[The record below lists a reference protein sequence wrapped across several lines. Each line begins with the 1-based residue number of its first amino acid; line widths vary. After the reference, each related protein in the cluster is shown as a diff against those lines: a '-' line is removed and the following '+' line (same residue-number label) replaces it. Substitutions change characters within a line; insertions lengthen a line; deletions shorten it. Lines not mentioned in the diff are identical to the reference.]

1 MTGYLGEEL
10 TATIKLQQRN
20 QEQQVDIVSAEDPGM
35 PNEAVLSVPE
45 ERTASIVLP
54 FTVTRKFTWVP
65 QCSQAGKAKL
75 SLAAINR
82 QIRSLR
88 AEKHFEFNIIR
99 PHPMVVDFDASQRTV
114 RVGCTMEI
122 PVHAMD
128 AVNESNYRPS
138 YNRNYLQIFTWSL
151 SRNRLAS
158 TAAFSS
164 ASASSFTYP
173 QASAVLQGHEGQEEL
188 ALNFL
193 TIKYAQHR
201 FCWDQ

>member
-1 MTGYLGEEL
+1 MPPYCGGAAGCSAAGLQGASVSRTLSWTPEVNRDWVVPPGGFPVVFHVTQHPANPLDLSLTPPPRPYQFGPVYLDVQLPPEFVAPTPEPLGVRPVNMTGYLGEEL

-82 QIRSLR
+82 QIRS
-88 AEKHFEFNIIR
+88 
-99 PHPMVVDFDASQRTV
+99 
-114 RVGCTMEI
+114 
-122 PVHAMD
+122 
-128 AVNESNYRPS
+128 
-138 YNRNYLQIFTWSL
+138 
-151 SRNRLAS
+151 
-158 TAAFSS
+158 
-164 ASASSFTYP
+164 
-173 QASAVLQGHEGQEEL
+173 
-188 ALNFL
+188 
-193 TIKYAQHR
+193 
-201 FCWDQ
+201 